1 MLAAV
6 GIASAGSASEDTL
19 INGLPLGVTGS
30 YTTKDVWRGQ
40 DQGNDDLSFGIGADL
55 HVFGIDAAT
64 SLDWSSNSNQDEF
77 VFGIGTATDFQLPVL
92 ADVTFGAEFNYY
104 SEGTDVVGDVTS
116 ELGLGLT
123 KDYGFGVVSVTQFL
137 ALDGDNDGYGE
148 VSVDLGEVA
157 PGITATATAG
167 YLLEEFE
174 LTHVQVAAD
183 LPGVPVPFIGL
194 EVSPFVK
201 GVYVFDDRGGIWA
214 GNDGFV
220 FVGGLSLGR
229 TF

>member
-6 GIASAGSASEDTL
+6 GIASAGSASEGSL
-19 INGLPLGVTGS
+19 IAGLPVGVTGS

-40 DQGNDDLSFGIGADL
+40 HQGDDDLQFGIGADL

-64 SLDWSSNSNQDEF
+64 TLNWSSNDNQDEF
-77 VFGIGTATDFQLPVL
+77 AFGIGTATDFQLPVL
-92 ADVTFGAEFNYY
+92 ADVNVHVGVNYY

-116 ELGLGLT
+116 ELGIGLS
-123 KDYGFGVVSVTQFL
+123 KDYGFGVVSVTQYL

-148 VSVDLGEVA
+148 IGVDLGEVA
-157 PGITATATAG
+157 PGISVTVTAG

-174 LTHVQVAAD
+174 VTHLELSAD
-183 LPGVPVPFIGL
+183 LPAQEVPFIGL
-194 EVSPFVK
+194 EASPFVK
-201 GVYVFDDRGGIWA
+201 GVYTLDDRGGIWA
-214 GNDGFV
+214 GNDGFE
-220 FVGGLSLGR
+220 FVAGVGLSR